1 MVEPCSKPLEH
12 GTRILYLKIS
22 LVETILG
29 ANLFG
34 TPMLLKTAPRIS
46 EKISEKFYHSTKTN
60 IFKKLGPDHTNLCL
74 KVKLLGSIFD

>member
-1 MVEPCSKPLEH
+1 MAEPCSKPLEH

-46 EKISEKFYHSTKTN
+46 EKFFHSIKTN

-74 KVKLLGSIFD
+74 KVKLLGSLFD